1 MDLGLLHL
9 AATSAGL
16 PLDWLGRAS
25 LVEQPRLST
34 DAEGRFAQKFWD
46 MSYGVNKP
54 TNAQARAMMVN
65 SAGQAWLLLA
75 FPDGTAEDAR
85 KIFTEAPEQPG
96 VDWQI
101 RIALAG
107 PAYSGA
113 AVLALCLLGCP
124 QVPSV
129 GAGAQSDVVFRR
141 EAATDVDLREWS
153 FGYFKTRD
161 QLLPTFLL
169 ILDEN
174 TALSSSGAAASIRI
188 RNSYLESREKVRRGL
203 LDRVRKHAAVERRRL
218 KRAARYSQSRRTK
231 QNTDTLRGHTRV
243 AVAEIAQPKE
253 LLLSSSTTKAF
264 PVALTIEAP

>member
-34 DAEGRFAQKFWD
+34 EITEVSQRFSNRFLGMANIGTQ
-46 MSYGVNKP
+46 SRELANI
-54 TNAQARAMMVN
+54 VN

-75 FPDGTAEDAR
+75 FPGGTAEDAR

-188 RNSYLESREKVRRGL
+188 RNSYLESREKVRGGL
-203 LDRVRKHAAVERRRL
+203 LDMDVIQVLLPAWRAL
-218 KRAARYSQSRRTK
+218 KKNSFSPFDTQVPSQRTLVLNIVNSFK
-231 QNTDTLRGHTRV
+231 TDD
-243 AVAEIAQPKE
+243 
-253 LLLSSSTTKAF
+253 
-264 PVALTIEAP
+264 